1 MHVVYS
7 HCCGLDVHKRSIP
20 ACVLVSKASDKGP
33 HEIRRFGTMTRDLLE
48 LADWLQSQHVTHV
61 AMESTGVYWKPV
73 WNILEGQ
80 FEVVLVNAQHIKAV
94 PGRKLDTKDCQWIA
108 ELLPHGLVRGS
119 FVPPTPI
126 RQLRDLT
133 RMRASLRQDHTAV
146 ANRMQKML
154 EDANIKLASVA
165 SDWLGVSGRAIL
177 AQLLAGEEDA
187 EKLAGLSR
195 GRLRSK
201 LPALQLALDGR
212 MTEHHRWLLRVLHEQ
227 LVFVEAQ
234 ITKLEAKIHE
244 QPSDYQEAIAL
255 CTPIPGIEEVA
266 AANLIAEI
274 GGNMAQFPSA
284 QHLASWAGICP
295 GNHESAGK
303 RLSGKPRT
311 GSAWLRRSLCQAA
324 WAASH
329 TKETY
334 LAARF
339 HRLAARKGKKRA
351 IVAVAHTILVSLY
364 HRLKNKQPYR
374 ELGADFLDHRNA
386 ENIKRYLLKRLE
398 RLGLQV
404 TVHSSENAAAL
415 LA

>member
-7 HCCGLDVHKRSIP
+7 SCCGLDVHKRSIT
-20 ACVLVSKASDKGP
+20 ACLLLSGSGGKGH

-48 LADWLQSQHVTHV
+48 LADWLQCHHVTHV

-94 PGRKLDTKDCQWIA
+94 PGRKTDIKDCQWIA
-108 ELLPHGLVRGS
+108 ELLQHGLLRSS

-146 ANRMQKML
+146 ANRRQKVL
-154 EDANIKLASVA
+154 EEANIKLAAVA

-187 EKLAGLSR
+187 EKLAELSR

-201 LPALQLALDGR
+201 LPAMQLALEGR
-212 MTEHHRWLLRVLHEQ
+212 MTEHHRWRLRVLQEQ
-227 LVFVEAQ
+227 LVFLEAQ
-234 ITKLEAKIHE
+234 IAKLEAKM
-244 QPSDYQEAIAL
+244 QDQVSDYREARDL
-255 CTPIPGIEEVA
+255 CTTIPGVEEVA
-266 AANLIAEI
+266 AANLIAEL
-274 GGNMAQFPSA
+274 GVNMEQFPSA

-295 GNHESAGK
+295 GNNESAGK
-303 RLSGKPRT
+303 RLSGKPRK

-334 LAARF
+334 LAASPR
-339 HRLAARKGKKRA
+339 ARARSA
-351 IVAVAHTILVSLY
+351 QLWLWPIPSW
-364 HRLKNKQPYR
+364 
-374 ELGADFLDHRNA
+374 
-386 ENIKRYLLKRLE
+386 
-398 RLGLQV
+398 
-404 TVHSSENAAAL
+404 
-415 LA
+415 